1 MLCGQHGAAQK
12 EPCDLFYDTKYHWV
26 RATKYR
32 KWIMQG
38 DLQVRVKEIFEEIAS
53 SREFC
58 DRSTGG
64 QSRSCTCFIVFSS
77 PALHRPGS
85 WNAQEHQ
92 CQFHL

>member
-64 QSRSCTCFIVFSS
+64 QSDHVHVLLSF
-77 PALHRPGS
+77 PPGT
-85 WNAQEHQ
+85 A
-92 CQFHL
+92 